1 MAINLGK
8 KLGFGTLR
16 LPILDPNDQAS
27 FDWPQLQ
34 QEIDL
39 FMAHGFTYFDTSYV
53 YHDYQSEVALRECLV
68 KKYPRDAY
76 LLSTKL
82 PIKFMHKK
90 EEVEAIFNEQLQK
103 MGVDWLDFYLIHSIN
118 SVAYEHCKQ
127 WGVFEFLQQKQK
139 EGKFK
144 EFGVSL
150 HDTPEFLDQ
159 ILTEH
164 PEINFVV
171 LQLNYIDWENPTI
184 RSREMYEVAV
194 KHDKPIVVMEAC
206 KGGILANLPPEA
218 EKLMKDYNP
227 DASTASWAYRFCAS
241 LPGVRV
247 VLSGMNRLEYVVDNI
262 KTMEDFKPLNN
273 EEYRILGEVVKIINA
288 QTPIPCTG
296 CKYCEVECPKKI
308 DMSDYFALYNDYARM
323 QGNNKENTVATQSI
337 YYTNII
343 KHGRGAAS
351 DCIKCKKCMKVCPQR
366 LDIPDYLVKVS
377 QTFTADYN
385 PVTEDKMS

>member
-8 KLGFGTLR
+8 RLGFGTLR

-27 FDWPQLQ
+27 FDWPQHQ
-34 QEIDL
+34 AEIDL
-39 FMAHGFTYFDTSYV
+39 FLKHGFTYFDTSYV

-82 PIKFMHKK
+82 PIKFIHKK
-90 EEVEAIFNEQLQK
+90 EEVESIFYEQLEK

-118 SVAYEHCKQ
+118 ATAYEDCKK
-127 WGVFEFLQQKQK
+127 WGVFDFLKEK
-139 EGKFK
+139 RAEGKFR

-150 HDTPEFLDQ
+150 HDSPEFLDL

-164 PEINFVV
+164 PEIDFVV
-171 LQLNYIDWENPTI
+171 LQLNYIDWENPAI
-184 RSREMYEVAV
+184 RSREIYEVAV
-194 KHDKPIVVMEAC
+194 KHEKPIVVMEAC

-218 EKLMKDYNP
+218 EKLLKDYNP

-247 VLSGMNRLEYVVDNI
+247 VLAGMNKLEYVEDNI
-262 KTMEDFKPLNN
+262 KTMENFVPLND
-273 EEYRILGEVVKIINA
+273 EEYEILKKVVDIVNA
-288 QTPIPCTG
+288 ATPIPCTG
-296 CKYCEVECPKKI
+296 CKYCEVECPKHI
-308 DMSDYFALYNDYARM
+308 AMSDYFALYNDYARM
-323 QGNNKENTVATQSI
+323 QGNNKENTVATQNI

-343 KHGRGAAS
+343 KHGHGAAT
-351 DCIKCKKCMKVCPQR
+351 DCIKCKKCMKVCPQH
-366 LDIPDYLVKVS
+366 LNIPEFLEQVGS
-377 QTFTADYN
+377 TLSSGYN
-385 PVTEDKMS
+385 PINDEKIN